1 MEKLFELINEVYDT
15 ESGEYVLTFKT
26 TSKILDSLKRYY
38 GEDFEQKLSE
48 EFKEIVE
55 SGELEYIL
63 QTRKYLVGAQEEA
76 EKLYN
81 KVIDEALKDYE
92 SLLDDF
98 DELKD
103 YWFSDQDDYKALSDL
118 YDELH
123 NDYVEQKVRF
133 NKLKNFAY
141 QLYLLSGNTR
151 DEELFSGMV
160 DIICNEGF
168 DYNEE

>member
-15 ESGEYVLTFKT
+15 EAGEYVLTFKT
-26 TSKILDSLKRYY
+26 TSNILDSLKRYY

-48 EFKEIVE
+48 EFKEKVE

-63 QTRKYLVGAQEEA
+63 ETRKYLIKAQEEA
-76 EKLYN
+76 EKLNN
-81 KVIDEALKDYE
+81 KIIDQALKDYE

-103 YWFSDQDDYKALSDL
+103 YWFSDQDDYKALCDL

-123 NDYVEQKVRF
+123 KDYIEQRVKF
-133 NKLKNFAY
+133 NKLKDFAY
-141 QLYLLSGNTR
+141 QLYLLTGNTGE
-151 DEELFSGMV
+151 EELFSGMV
-160 DIICNEGF
+160 DIICSEEC
-168 DYNEE
+168 DYDEE

>member
-15 ESGEYVLTFKT
+15 EAGEYVLTFKT
-26 TSKILDSLKRYY
+26 TSNILDSLKRYY

-48 EFKEIVE
+48 EFKEKVK

-63 QTRKYLVGAQEEA
+63 ETRKYLIKAQEEA
-76 EKLYN
+76 ENLDN
-81 KVIDEALKDYE
+81 EIINQALKDYE

-98 DELKD
+98 DKLKD

-123 NDYVEQKVRF
+123 NDYVEQRVRF
-133 NKLKNFAY
+133 NKLKEFAY
-141 QLYLLSGNTR
+141 QLYLLTGNTG
-151 DEELFSGMV
+151 DKELFSGMV
-160 DIICNEGF
+160 EMICSEEF
-168 DYNEE
+168 DEDEE